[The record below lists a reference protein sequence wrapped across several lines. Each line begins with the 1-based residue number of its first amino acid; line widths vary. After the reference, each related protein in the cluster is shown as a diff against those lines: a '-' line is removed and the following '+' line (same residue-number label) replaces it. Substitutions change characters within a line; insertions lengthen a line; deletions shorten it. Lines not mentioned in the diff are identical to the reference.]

1 MTNILSLSNQ
11 VVHWVPNL
19 KNYDNCVILIIA
31 LFKQGSL
38 FFWIDF
44 WQNHC
49 ANGWKESQTQLAQ
62 LSTLNTI
69 LLFLLEIQCRRN
81 KVSSLSVCFT
91 PPAKVAK
98 TNAVESL
105 FFIAKQDHLP
115 GWTTRFFLLTNQLV
129 TTVCVLIWNPSKE
142 NMFWMFIDPN

>member
-19 KNYDNCVILIIA
+19 KIYDNYVILIIA
-31 LFKQGSL
+31 LFKQGRL
-38 FFWIDF
+38 FFELIFD
-44 WQNHC
+44 
-49 ANGWKESQTQLAQ
+49 KTIVQTAEKNRKHNLHKYQHWTQ
-62 LSTLNTI
+62 YC
-69 LLFLLEIQCRRN
+69 LLLLEIQCRRN

-98 TNAVESL
+98 TNAVESF

-115 GWTTRFFLLTNQLV
+115 GWTARFFLLTNQIV
-129 TTVCVLIWNPSKE
+129 TTICVLIWNPSKE
-142 NMFWMFIDPN
+142 NMFWTFIDPN